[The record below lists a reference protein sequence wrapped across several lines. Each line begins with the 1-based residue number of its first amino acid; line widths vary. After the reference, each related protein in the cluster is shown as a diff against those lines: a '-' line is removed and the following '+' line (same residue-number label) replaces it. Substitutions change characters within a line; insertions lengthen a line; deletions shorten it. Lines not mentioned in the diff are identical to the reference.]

1 MLDADHLIE
10 LAQTLVN
17 ARGVGAPRQVVLR
30 RAVSTAYYAVFHV
43 PCGTI
48 AETFVSAGVWKS
60 RVLFYRSLDH
70 GKTKDRCKKLGQKPL
85 PNKEKIFFEAQAF
98 GQELRDFANTF
109 VQLQELRHQSDYDPD
124 YRLTKALA
132 QQCIDDASKAM
143 ADLNSAGDQE
153 RNKFLAYILF
163 DIRS

>member
-17 ARGVGAPRQVVLR
+17 ARGAGAPRQVVLR
-30 RAVSTAYYAVFHV
+30 RVVSTAYYAVFHAL
-43 PCGTI
+43 CGTI

-60 RVLFYRSLDH
+60 RVLFYRSMEH
-70 GKTKDRCKKLGQKPL
+70 GKAKDRCKKLGQNPL
-85 PNKEKIFFEAQAF
+85 PNREKQFFATKAF

-109 VQLQELRHQSDYDPD
+109 VQLQEVRHLSDYDPD
-124 YRLTKALA
+124 YRLTKLQA
-132 QQCIDDASKAM
+132 QQSIDDARKAIT
-143 ADLNSAGDQE
+143 DLNSANDQE